1 MSTSSVEKSLSRNR
15 VLAAIP
21 IVLISAMAYEMFE
34 WTFNRHYVPEGH
46 SLVLRYKGPPLPFLP
61 GDKPVAQPGQFA
73 KVDEKGRPLEK
84 GVLKDMLG
92 PGRHFL
98 WIGWWETHLVP
109 DTIVKPGQVAVVT
122 SRMGQ
127 DLAEGRFLVDGDLDT
142 TEQKGILRKVLGPGR
157 YRINDY
163 AYTVDIVEGDSV
175 DSGAQKKHVGWVSIP
190 TGYVGVVTNLADNP
204 LTNKQMGIEDKVL
217 QPGLY
222 PINPKEQH
230 VDIIGVGYTDLSL
243 KSNFINTD
251 GKPVLDE
258 SGEPTVADD
267 ESGITFP
274 STDGFKIHMDF
285 TAVWGI
291 MPDQAADVI
300 RKFGTLE
307 AVETKVVI
315 PQIESI
321 CRNKGSSLGAVDL
334 LVGDTRQKFQEEVSD
349 SFHKILEDKGLTLLH
364 GFVRN
369 IHIPQTIR
377 EPIQQKFIADELK
390 LTRDQEQLTAR
401 TESELREAEKKV
413 ELEQER
419 IGAETKKLV
428 AEAIAE
434 GEKEAEETRAE
445 TLKKVAAVAKETA
458 ELEAQ
463 ASVTLGKAKA
473 GAKQIEAEAKSE
485 LFQLAVAAFGS
496 GDAYNQWVCASGLP
510 DDVKLDLFYAGEG
523 TLWTD
528 LKSFTDVALSKQLT
542 ENTNASRPEKT
553 SGR

>member
-1 MSTSSVEKSLSRNR
+1 
-15 VLAAIP
+15 
-21 IVLISAMAYEMFE
+21 MAYEFFE

-61 GDKPVAQPGQFA
+61 GDKPVASPGQFA
-73 KVDEKGRPLEK
+73 KVSESGSPLEK

-127 DLAEGRFLVDGDLDT
+127 DLEEGRFLVDGDLDQT
-142 TEQKGILRKVLGPGR
+142 QQKGILRKVLGPGR

-175 DSGAQKKHVGWVSIP
+175 DSGAQQKHVGWVSIP

-204 LTNKQMGIEDKVL
+204 LTGKTMGIEDQVL

-222 PINPKEQH
+222 PVNPKEQH
-230 VDIIGVGYTDLSL
+230 VDIIGVGYTELSL
-243 KSNFINTD
+243 KSNFISRD

-349 SFHKILEDKGLTLLH
+349 SFHKILQDKDLTLLH

-377 EPIQQKFIADELK
+377 EPIQQKFVADELK

-401 TESELREAEKKV
+401 TESALREAEKKV
-413 ELEQER
+413 ELETER

-496 GDAYNQWVCASGLP
+496 GDAYNQWVFASGLP
-510 DDVKLDLFYAGEG
+510 ENVKLDLFYAGEG

-528 LKSFTDVALSKQLT
+528 LKSFTDVAMGKELTKQK
-542 ENTNASRPEKT
+542 SP
-553 SGR
+553 